1 MMDAGW
7 YLLGCDR
14 PPAGTK
20 LPVRRSWSHTPWTS
34 QFAKQVESENG
45 IEPNNS
51 EMKTNSPSWNNKTVK
66 ATMID
71 IIKHRLLSALS
82 KTQQSLRPQKHLNR
96 FSVRPRSRRSP
107 AVFCSRWIAKTKQK
121 IETLLMA
128 HFSFA
133 DEGST
138 MKHYVALRLRFVS
151 QSLPFNHVMAFI
163 LLLAI
168 FGALVKS
175 EVCVTPNDFD
185 NFSSNRLVSWRLQ
198 NQQGP
203 IPSLPCSKIGKC
215 CSLRS
220 RLCVTG
226 SNTRGHEDLEPRRTC
241 SLATMQVSLLK

>member
-20 LPVRRSWSHTPWTS
+20 LPVRWSWSHTPWTS

-96 FSVRPRSRRSP
+96 FSARPRSRRSP

-138 MKHYVALRLRFVS
+138 MKHYVASVYVLFHNRFLSTMWWLSFYCLPSLVLWSSQKFVS
-151 QSLPFNHVMAFI
+151 RQMISTIFRAIVWFLDDFKTNKAPFLAFR
-163 LLLAI
+163 
-168 FGALVKS
+168 ALK
-175 EVCVTPNDFD
+175 
-185 NFSSNRLVSWRLQ
+185 
-198 NQQGP
+198 
-203 IPSLPCSKIGKC
+203 
-215 CSLRS
+215 
-220 RLCVTG
+220 
-226 SNTRGHEDLEPRRTC
+226 
-241 SLATMQVSLLK
+241 